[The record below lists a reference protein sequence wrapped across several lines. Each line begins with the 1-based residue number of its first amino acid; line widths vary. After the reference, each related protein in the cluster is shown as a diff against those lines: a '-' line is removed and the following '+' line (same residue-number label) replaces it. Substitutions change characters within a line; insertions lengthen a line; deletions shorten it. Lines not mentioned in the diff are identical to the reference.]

1 MINQIGA
8 RGKMKKLIIVIA
20 TAAVTGICA
29 GDSEQFW
36 RGITAALLVLIYY
49 DVS

>member
-1 MINQIGA
+1 
-8 RGKMKKLIIVIA
+8 MKKMIILTA

-29 GDSEQFW
+29 GASEQFW